1 MKGELGCKAEKREEH
16 ILGRGTAATR
26 AGRQGQT
33 QSADQWGTPRAGT
46 LQRAIDRRRDP
57 RIRGQVTTNRR
68 KDLLLFT
75 CKIQPPHTVNTP
87 LLELVE
93 LWVEDFLIQGIL
105 RNNPIVVH

>member
-1 MKGELGCKAEKREEH
+1 MKGEFKGCKAEKREEH

-75 CKIQPPHTVNTP
+75 CKIQPPHT
-87 LLELVE
+87 
-93 LWVEDFLIQGIL
+93 Q
-105 RNNPIVVH
+105 

>member
-1 MKGELGCKAEKREEH
+1 MKGELGCKTEKREEH

-46 LQRAIDRRRDP
+46 LQRALDRRRDP

-75 CKIQPPHTVNTP
+75 CKIQPPHT
-87 LLELVE
+87 
-93 LWVEDFLIQGIL
+93 Q
-105 RNNPIVVH
+105 